1 MPKISITTYFDH
13 IPNFLSEQAAGDF
26 FNYLQENVAW
36 EQGKIKLFGKEI
48 LEPRLSAFY
57 ADKNISY
64 IYSNRELKG
73 LPWPLEMSQ
82 IKKRIEKETGE
93 DFNTC
98 LINRYRNGADSMGWH
113 SDNEKELGPHPV
125 IASLSLG
132 QTRDF
137 QIKSKVDSKHKL
149 QLKLNNGDLLIM
161 KAGFQEK
168 FLHQI
173 PKRKGIDN
181 ERINLTFRKVLEKS

>member
-1 MPKISITTYFDH
+1 MPLKSIETYFNY
-13 IPNFLSEQAAGDF
+13 IPNFLSEQEAGDF
-26 FNYLQENVAW
+26 FNYLKDNLDW

-48 LEPRLSAFY
+48 LEPRLTVFFSNPGILY
-57 ADKNISY
+57 T
-64 IYSNRELKG
+64 YSKRALEGK
-73 LPWPLEMSQ
+73 PWPKEISQ
-82 IKKRIEKETGE
+82 IKKSIEKVSGN

-98 LINRYRNGADSMGWH
+98 LINRYRNGTDNMGWH
-113 SDNEKELGPHPV
+113 SDNEKELGPFPV

-132 QTRDF
+132 ETRDF
-137 QIKSKVDSKHKL
+137 QIKSKVDSKQKL
-149 QLKLNNGDLLIM
+149 QIKLNNGDLLIM

-173 PKRKGIDN
+173 PKRKRIDN